1 MFNNLVIGTV
11 AFALVQPTSAP
22 PLKPITDPD
31 AYAIYATLLPSVWKR
46 SDELIVLVQET
57 TTESCRVSRLPE
69 GWDGVQEDFDRQNTS
84 VWTLR
89 PVLPLGDYRLIPRA
103 EIQADDARLAQEYPG
118 GWQRRPG
125 SMEFAA
131 VSAVGFNA
139 AKTKALVY
147 IRLRGCGQIYLME
160 RRDGSGRP
168 REKGCDVGGLREG
181 HSRITAAL
189 RK

>member
-1 MFNNLVIGTV
+1 M
-11 AFALVQPTSAP
+11 ALVQPTSAP
-22 PLKPITDPD
+22 PFKPITDPD

-69 GWDGVQEDFDRQNTS
+69 GWDGVHEDFDRQNTN
-84 VWTLR
+84 VWALQ

-103 EIQADDARLAQEYPG
+103 KIQAADARLKEEYPG
-118 GWQRRPG
+118 IWQRRPG

-147 IRLRGCGQIYLME
+147 IRLRSSGQIYLME
-160 RRDGSGRP
+160 RRDDQWVAS
-168 REKGCDVGGLREG
+168 REGLRCG
-181 HSRITAAL
+181 WRA
-189 RK
+189 